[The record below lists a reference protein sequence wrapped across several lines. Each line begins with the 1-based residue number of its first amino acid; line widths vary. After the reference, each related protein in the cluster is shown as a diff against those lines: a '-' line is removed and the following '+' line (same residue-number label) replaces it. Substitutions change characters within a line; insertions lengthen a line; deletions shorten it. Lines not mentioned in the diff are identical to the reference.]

1 MTSMEITKL
10 VGLCRQ
16 GDSAA
21 LGELYNTYVKQ
32 IRGVCKHYLSDK
44 QTVNDAVHDSFVAI
58 FTSLDSLRDD
68 SKFEAWMMAI
78 TRNVAKDYLKANQT
92 IPLEEIAKNKILD
105 TTTQEKVEAE
115 LFLSEIASLIGK
127 LPDGYGKIFRL
138 AVFEGLSH
146 KEIAAR
152 LGIEPH
158 SSSSQ
163 LARAKKMLRSLMQNS
178 WLVLL
183 LLLVPVAILFLRKE
197 NPVADEENSVATT
210 QDETQHTVP
219 TDQLQ
224 EPVIAPQP
232 TMRNGIPARKLQLTV
247 EQKNE
252 SAISDT
258 ATDMIAQE
266 VTKSDS
272 LLDNNGRGSIQFI
285 PKIETPYYNRADFS
299 HNKSIIGGDK
309 TRRWSIRF
317 MYAGSY
323 DEQNA
328 NTTII
333 NEVEVEDEAHG
344 YAPFHGGRE
353 EIVSGGEEFPCGGD
367 ESHTL
372 INDTVLYT
380 NYHYMPATLT
390 LLAHYTQSKRLG
402 IETGVSYMR
411 LVSDF
416 EKDTN
421 KTVTRGHLQTIHYL
435 GIPIKGIYNLV
446 TIKGWN
452 LYGNLGATMG
462 IPIHSQF
469 NTSGFPQDTTNIH
482 VPLLWSFSTGL
493 GLQYNI
499 TPHIGIFAEPS
510 IQYYLPSHGDLE
522 TYCTEHPYTFSLPLG
537 IKISW

>member
-1 MTSMEITKL
+1 MTSMETTKL

-92 IPLEEIAKNKILD
+92 IPLEEIGKNKIID
-105 TTTQEKVEAE
+105 TTTQEMVEAE

-163 LARAKKMLRSLMQNS
+163 LARAKKMLRSLMQKS
-178 WLVLL
+178 WIVLL
-183 LLLVPVAILFLRKE
+183 LLLIPIAILFLRKE

-210 QDETQHTVP
+210 QDEMQHTVP
-219 TDQLQ
+219 TEQHQ
-224 EPVIAPQP
+224 EPVITPQP

-247 EQKNE
+247 EQTNE
-252 SAISDT
+252 PVISDST
-258 ATDMIAQE
+258 TDMIAQE

-272 LLDNNGRGSIQFI
+272 LHDNQHQDTIQFI
-285 PKIETPYYNRADFS
+285 PKTEKPYYDLADIFPE
-299 HNKSIIGGDK
+299 KTVIRGDK
-309 TRRWSIRF
+309 THKWSIEF
-317 MYAGSY
+317 AYAGSF

-333 NEVEVEDEAHG
+333 NEIDAGDDGHG
-344 YAPFHGGRE
+344 YSPLPMGDPAKGDDFHT
-353 EIVSGGEEFPCGGD
+353 F
-367 ESHTL
+367 

-380 NYHYMPATLT
+380 NYHYMPVTLT
-390 LLAHYTQSKRLG
+390 LLAHYKHSKHLG
-402 IETGVSYMR
+402 IETGISYMR

-421 KTVTRGHLQTIHYL
+421 NTVTRGHLQTIHYL

-452 LYGNLGATMG
+452 LYGNLGGTMG

-469 NTSGFPQDTTNIH
+469 NTSGFSQDTTNIH

-499 TPHIGIFAEPS
+499 TPHIGIFTEPS
-510 IQYYLPSHGDLE
+510 MLYYLPTRSNLE
-522 TYCTEHPYTFSLPLG
+522 TYCTEHPFTFSLPVG
-537 IKISW
+537 IKFIW

>member
-92 IPLEEIAKNKILD
+92 ISLEEIGKNKIID

-163 LARAKKMLRSLMQNS
+163 LARAKKMLRSMIQKS

-183 LLLVPVAILFLRKE
+183 LFLIPIAFLFFQKE
-197 NPVADEENSVATT
+197 NPIADEENTVATT
-210 QDETQHTVP
+210 QNETKNELP
-219 TDQLQ
+219 T
-224 EPVIAPQP
+224 EPVRKSVIAPQP
-232 TMRNGIPARKLQLTV
+232 TKWNNILVTKTQGTIDQTS
-247 EQKNE
+247 E

-353 EIVSGGEEFPCGGD
+353 EIVSGGDEF
-367 ESHTL
+367 HTF

-390 LLAHYTQSKRLG
+390 LLAHYTQSKRFG

-421 KTVTRGHLQTIHYL
+421 NTVTRGHLQTIHYL
-435 GIPIKGIYNLV
+435 GIPVKGIYNLV

-469 NTSGFPQDTTNIH
+469 NTSGFSQDTTNIH

-510 IQYYLPSHGDLE
+510 IQYYLPSHGGLE

>member
-163 LARAKKMLRSLMQNS
+163 LARAKKMLRSLMQKS
-178 WLVLL
+178 WIVLL
-183 LLLVPVAILFLRKE
+183 LLLIPIAILFLRKE

-210 QDETQHTVP
+210 QDKMQNGAPTQPV
-219 TDQLQ
+219 Q
-224 EPVIAPQP
+224 EPIIAPQP
-232 TMRNGIPARKLQLTV
+232 TMRNGIPARK
-247 EQKNE
+247 
-252 SAISDT
+252 
-258 ATDMIAQE
+258 
-266 VTKSDS
+266 
-272 LLDNNGRGSIQFI
+272 
-285 PKIETPYYNRADFS
+285 
-299 HNKSIIGGDK
+299 
-309 TRRWSIRF
+309 
-317 MYAGSY
+317 
-323 DEQNA
+323 
-328 NTTII
+328 
-333 NEVEVEDEAHG
+333 
-344 YAPFHGGRE
+344 
-353 EIVSGGEEFPCGGD
+353 
-367 ESHTL
+367 
-372 INDTVLYT
+372 
-380 NYHYMPATLT
+380 
-390 LLAHYTQSKRLG
+390 
-402 IETGVSYMR
+402 
-411 LVSDF
+411 
-416 EKDTN
+416 
-421 KTVTRGHLQTIHYL
+421 
-435 GIPIKGIYNLV
+435 
-446 TIKGWN
+446 
-452 LYGNLGATMG
+452 
-462 IPIHSQF
+462 
-469 NTSGFPQDTTNIH
+469 
-482 VPLLWSFSTGL
+482 
-493 GLQYNI
+493 
-499 TPHIGIFAEPS
+499 
-510 IQYYLPSHGDLE
+510 
-522 TYCTEHPYTFSLPLG
+522 
-537 IKISW
+537 

>member
-92 IPLEEIAKNKILD
+92 IPLEEIGKNKILD

-163 LARAKKMLRSLMQNS
+163 LARAKKMLRSLMQKS
-178 WLVLL
+178 WIVLL
-183 LLLVPVAILFLRKE
+183 LLLIPIAFLFFRKE
-197 NPVADEENSVATT
+197 NPIADEENTVATT
-210 QDETQHTVP
+210 QNETKNGLP
-219 TDQLQ
+219 T
-224 EPVIAPQP
+224 EPVRKSVIAPQP
-232 TMRNGIPARKLQLTV
+232 TKWNNILVTKTQGTIDQTS
-247 EQKNE
+247 E
-252 SAISDT
+252 SVVSDT

-266 VTKSDS
+266 ATIPDT
-272 LLDNNGRGSIQFI
+272 LHENHHRDTIQFI
-285 PKIETPYYNRADFS
+285 PKTETPYYDLVDIFPEKS
-299 HNKSIIGGDK
+299 VKDGGKTNK
-309 TRRWSIRF
+309 WSIEF
-317 MYAGSY
+317 AYAGSF

-333 NEVEVEDEAHG
+333 NEVEVGHG
-344 YAPFHGGRE
+344 YSPF
-353 EIVSGGEEFPCGGD
+353 PMGD
-367 ESHTL
+367 PDEKGTF

-380 NYHYMPATLT
+380 NYHYMPVTLT
-390 LLAHYTQSKRLG
+390 LLANYKHSKHLG
-402 IETGVSYMR
+402 IETGISYMR

-421 KTVTRGHLQTIHYL
+421 KTVTRGQLQAIHYL

-493 GLQYNI
+493 GMQYNI
-499 TPHIGIFAEPS
+499 TSHIGIFAEPS
-510 IQYYLPSHGDLE
+510 VQYYLPSHSGPE

>member
-44 QTVNDAVHDSFVAI
+44 QTINDAVHDSFVAI

-210 QDETQHTVP
+210 QDKMQNGAPTQPV
-219 TDQLQ
+219 Q

-247 EQKNE
+247 EQKNGPV
-252 SAISDT
+252 ISDST
-258 ATDMIAQE
+258 TDMIAQE
-266 VTKSDS
+266 VTKSDT
-272 LLDNNGRGSIQFI
+272 LHDNQHQDTIQFI
-285 PKIETPYYNRADFS
+285 PKTEKPYYDLADIFPENS
-299 HNKSIIGGDK
+299 AIRNDK
-309 TRRWSIRF
+309 IHKWSIEF
-317 MYAGSY
+317 AYAGSF

-333 NEVEVEDEAHG
+333 NEVEVGHG
-344 YAPFHGGRE
+344 YSPF
-353 EIVSGGEEFPCGGD
+353 PMGD
-367 ESHTL
+367 PDEKGTF

-380 NYHYMPATLT
+380 NYHYMPVTLT
-390 LLAHYTQSKRLG
+390 LLARYTPSKRLG
-402 IETGVSYMR
+402 IETGISYMR

-421 KTVTRGHLQTIHYL
+421 KTITRGQLQAIHYL
-435 GIPIKGIYNLV
+435 GIPVKGIYNLV

-510 IQYYLPSHGDLE
+510 IQYYLPSHGGLE
-522 TYCTEHPYTFSLPLG
+522 TYCTENPYTFSLPLG

>member
-78 TRNVAKDYLKANQT
+78 TRNVAKDYLKANLT
-92 IPLEEIAKNKILD
+92 IPLEEISKNKIID

-163 LARAKKMLRSLMQNS
+163 LARAKKMLRSLMQKS
-178 WLVLL
+178 WIVLL
-183 LLLVPVAILFLRKE
+183 LLLIPIAILFLRKE

-210 QDETQHTVP
+210 QDEMQHTVP
-219 TDQLQ
+219 TEQHQ

-247 EQKNE
+247 DQTNE
-252 SAISDT
+252 PVISDT

-272 LLDNNGRGSIQFI
+272 LLDNQHRDTIQFI
-285 PKIETPYYNRADFS
+285 PKTEKPYYDLADIFPENS
-299 HNKSIIGGDK
+299 AIRNDK
-309 TRRWSIRF
+309 IHKWSIEF
-317 MYAGSY
+317 AYAGSF
-323 DEQNA
+323 DEQKDFAQKISQLSNEQFGEIKQPP
-328 NTTII
+328 II
-333 NEVEVEDEAHG
+333 V
-344 YAPFHGGRE
+344 
-353 EIVSGGEEFPCGGD
+353 
-367 ESHTL
+367 
-372 INDTVLYT
+372 NDTVLYT
-380 NYHYMPATLT
+380 NHHYMPVELT
-390 LLAHYTQSKRLG
+390 LRAHYKHSKRFG
-402 IETGVSYMR
+402 VETGISYMR

-421 KTVTRGHLQTIHYL
+421 KTITRGQLQAIHYL
-435 GIPIKGIYNLV
+435 GIPVKGIYNLV

-469 NTSGFPQDTTNIH
+469 NTSGFSQDTTNIH

-499 TPHIGIFAEPS
+499 TPYIGIFAEPS
-510 IQYYLPSHGDLE
+510 IQYYLPSHSGPE

>member
-1 MTSMEITKL
+1 MEIAKL
-10 VGLCRQ
+10 VERCRQ

-44 QTVNDAVHDSFVAI
+44 QTINDAVHDSFVAI

-92 IPLEEIAKNKILD
+92 ISLEEIGKNKIID

-115 LFLSEIASLIGK
+115 LFLSEIANLIEK
-127 LPDGYGKIFRL
+127 LPDGYGKTFRL

-163 LARAKKMLRSLMQNS
+163 LARAKKMLRSLMQKS
-178 WLVLL
+178 WIVLL
-183 LLLVPVAILFLRKE
+183 LLLIPIAILFLRKE

-210 QDETQHTVP
+210 QDEMQHTVP
-219 TDQLQ
+219 TEQHQ

-247 EQKNE
+247 DQTNE
-252 SAISDT
+252 PVISDT

-272 LLDNNGRGSIQFI
+272 LHDNQHQDTIQFI
-285 PKIETPYYNRADFS
+285 PKTEKPYYDLADIFPE
-299 HNKSIIGGDK
+299 KIVIRGDK
-309 TRRWSIRF
+309 THKWSIEF
-317 MYAGSY
+317 AYAGSY

-328 NTTII
+328 FAQTISQKYI
-333 NEVEVEDEAHG
+333 E
-344 YAPFHGGRE
+344 P
-353 EIVSGGEEFPCGGD
+353 GEGIKDP
-367 ESHTL
+367 L
-372 INDTVLYT
+372 IIINDTVLYT
-380 NYHYMPATLT
+380 THHYMPLTLT
-390 LLAHYTQSKRLG
+390 LLAHYKQSKRLG

-421 KTVTRGHLQTIHYL
+421 KTITRGQLQTIHYL
-435 GIPIKGIYNLV
+435 GIPVKGIYNLV

-469 NTSGFPQDTTNIH
+469 NTSGFSQDTTNIH

-493 GLQYNI
+493 GMQYNI
-499 TPHIGIFAEPS
+499 TSHIGIFAEPS
-510 IQYYLPSHGDLE
+510 VQYYLPSHSGPE

>member
-197 NPVADEENSVATT
+197 NPVANEENSVATT
-210 QDETQHTVP
+210 QDEMQHTVP
-219 TDQLQ
+219 TEQHQ

-232 TMRNGIPARKLQLTV
+232 TKRNGIPARKLQLAIDQT
-247 EQKNE
+247 NE
-252 SAISDT
+252 PVISDST
-258 ATDMIAQE
+258 TDMIAHE
-266 VTKSDS
+266 ATIPDT
-272 LLDNNGRGSIQFI
+272 LHENHHRDTIQFI
-285 PKIETPYYNRADFS
+285 PKTEKPYYDLADIFPENS
-299 HNKSIIGGDK
+299 AIRNDK
-309 TRRWSIRF
+309 IHKWSIEF
-317 MYAGSY
+317 AYAGSF

-333 NEVEVEDEAHG
+333 NEIDAGDDGHG
-344 YAPFHGGRE
+344 YSPPPMGDPAKGDDFHT
-353 EIVSGGEEFPCGGD
+353 F
-367 ESHTL
+367 

-421 KTVTRGHLQTIHYL
+421 KTVTRGQLQTIHYL

-510 IQYYLPSHGDLE
+510 IQYYLPSHSGLE